1 MTLGDDE
8 PESMMIV
15 LYPEVNSLYKA
26 EEPEESMAKTEGRG
40 NLSQT
45 TIVVQYYQ
53 QGHIHFTIKITR
65 QAEAI
70 ETRLWTRKRG
80 ASLPSLTLTLRRESE
95 IDVTVH
101 VDDVHTVVIGRIFS
115 A

>member
-65 QAEAI
+65 
-70 ETRLWTRKRG
+70 LWTRKRG